1 MAKFIYRMQ
10 NVLDVKMKMEE
21 QAKASYAVRRMKL
34 SEEEEKLASYR
45 SRKVAYEEAYRQSEE
60 GMLNIREMNYY
71 RNAVE
76 HMNGMIK
83 NQMLAVHVAQK
94 NLEEAAKVL
103 RNHMQ
108 ERKTH
113 EKLKEYAFDEFVREL
128 NAQESKEIDE
138 LVSYTYGKSGN
149 GDDRNQD

>member
-1 MAKFIYRMQ
+1 MAKFVYRMQ
-10 NVLDVKMKMEE
+10 NVLDIKMKMEE
-21 QAKASYAVRRMKL
+21 QAKASYAMRRMKL

-45 SRKVAYEEAYRQSEE
+45 SRKIVYEDAYRQSEE
-60 GMLNIREMNYY
+60 GVLNIREMNYY

-76 HMNGMIK
+76 HMNAMIK

-149 GDDRNQD
+149 DDDINQN

>member
-1 MAKFIYRMQ
+1 MAKFVYRMQ
-10 NVLDVKMKMEE
+10 NVLDIKMKMEE
-21 QAKASYAVRRMKL
+21 QAKASYAMRRMKL

-45 SRKVAYEEAYRQSEE
+45 SRKTVYEDAYRQSEE
-60 GMLNIREMNYY
+60 GVLNIREMNYY
-71 RNAVE
+71 RSAVE

-149 GDDRNQD
+149 DDDINQN

>member
-10 NVLDVKMKMEE
+10 NVLDIKMKMEE
-21 QAKASYAVRRMKL
+21 QAKASYALRRMKL

-45 SRKVAYEEAYRQSEE
+45 SRKTVYEDAYRQSEE
-60 GMLNIREMNYY
+60 GVLNIREMNYY

-76 HMNGMIK
+76 HMNAMIK

-149 GDDRNQD
+149 DDDINQN

>member
-10 NVLDVKMKMEE
+10 NVLDIKMKMEE
-21 QAKASYAVRRMKL
+21 QAKASYALRRMKL

-45 SRKVAYEEAYRQSEE
+45 DRKEHYEDAYRKSEE
-60 GMLNIREMNYY
+60 GMLNIKEMNYY

-76 HMNGMIK
+76 HMNAVIK

-103 RNHMQ
+103 KNHMQ

-113 EKLKEYAFDEFVREL
+113 EKLKEYAFDEFVKEL

-149 GDDRNQD
+149 DDDMNQE

>member
-1 MAKFIYRMQ
+1 MAKFVYRMQ
-10 NVLDVKMKMEE
+10 NVLDIKMKMEE
-21 QAKASYAVRRMKL
+21 QAKASYAMRRMKL

-45 SRKVAYEEAYRQSEE
+45 SRKTVYEDAYRQSEE
-60 GMLNIREMNYY
+60 GVLNIREMNYY
-71 RNAVE
+71 RSAVE

-94 NLEEAAKVL
+94 NLEEAANVL

-149 GDDRNQD
+149 DDDINQN

>member
-1 MAKFIYRMQ
+1 MAKFVYRMQ
-10 NVLDVKMKMEE
+10 NVLDIKMKMEE
-21 QAKASYAVRRMKL
+21 QAKASYAMRRMKL

-45 SRKVAYEEAYRQSEE
+45 SRKTVYEDAYRQSEE
-60 GMLNIREMNYY
+60 GALNIREMNYY
-71 RNAVE
+71 RSAVE

-149 GDDRNQD
+149 DDDINQN

>member
-1 MAKFIYRMQ
+1 MAKFVYRMQ
-10 NVLDVKMKMEE
+10 NVLDIKMKMEE
-21 QAKASYAVRRMKL
+21 QAKASYAMRRMKL

-45 SRKVAYEEAYRQSEE
+45 SRKTVYEDAYRQSEE
-60 GMLNIREMNYY
+60 GVLNIREMNYY

-76 HMNGMIK
+76 HMNAMIK

-149 GDDRNQD
+149 DDDINQN

>member
-10 NVLDVKMKMEE
+10 NVLDIKMKMEE
-21 QAKASYAVRRMKL
+21 QAKASYALRRMKL

-45 SRKVAYEEAYRQSEE
+45 MRKEHYEDAYRKSEE
-60 GMLNIREMNYY
+60 GVLNIREMNYY

-76 HMNGMIK
+76 HMNAVIK

-103 RNHMQ
+103 KNHMQ

-113 EKLKEYAFDEFVREL
+113 EKLKEYAFDEFVKEI
-128 NAQESKEIDE
+128 NSQESKEIDE
-138 LVSYTYGKSGN
+138 LVSYTYGKSEN
-149 GDDRNQD
+149 DDDMNQE